1 VTTIMVDDET
11 SGSWTPKDPNFVQPM
26 IQAQLAGKLDP
37 EHYEYNDT
45 MARVRS
51 ALESEHEHD
60 RISEATYKGF
70 KDY

>member
-1 VTTIMVDDET
+1 MDAER
-11 SGSWTPKDPNFVQPM
+11 PKFRATNNPSK
-26 IQAQLAGKLDP
+26 LAGKFDT
-37 EHYEYNDT
+37 EYYEYDDT

-51 ALESEHEHD
+51 APESEHEHD